1 MSLPLIRVAT
11 IGTWGHF
18 SHVLRE
24 IAPMPQVR
32 FVAHARSLS
41 DDSPDQIHKITGQNT
56 VPWFDDYQQ
65 MLRAVRPD
73 VAIISTRL
81 DRIAPIAIDAA
92 EAGCHLICEK
102 PLALDLSHLDRLR
115 AACIARKR
123 HCICMLG
130 NSRNPAMLAAAQLI
144 RDGRIGD
151 VVLVNARKSYKWGTR
166 PEWFG
171 RREIYGD
178 TIGWVAIHALDMIH
192 SLAAQDFTSV
202 AAMQSNRVHRDRP
215 DCQDNGVILFTLS
228 GGGHAS
234 VSFDYLRPEG
244 ANTHGDTWIRVVGSR
259 GIIEASL
266 DDNWCRLTAD
276 GATNTP
282 VPLPAE
288 GPYYAKFIEEL
299 SQNLPYPPPETQRNF
314 MLAHVSL
321 CASESAN
328 RKSVIVIPE
337 NQQPR

>member
-1 MSLPLIRVAT
+1 MSTPPIRVAT

-18 SHVLRE
+18 IHVLRE
-24 IAPMPQVR
+24 IAPMPQLR
-32 FVAHARSLS
+32 FVAHARSTS
-41 DDSPDQIHKITGQNT
+41 DDSPDQIHKVIGDNAA
-56 VPWFDDYQQ
+56 PWFDDYQQ
-65 MLRAVRPD
+65 MLRDVQPD

-81 DRIAPIAIDAA
+81 DRIAPIAIEAA

-102 PLALDLSHLDRLR
+102 PLAIDRGNLTR
-115 AACIARKR
+115 LHTLCIARKR
-123 HCICMLG
+123 QCICMLG
-130 NSRNPAMLAAAQLI
+130 NARNPAMLAAAELI
-144 RDGRIGD
+144 RAGRIGD

-171 RREIYGD
+171 HRENYGD

-192 SLAAQDFTSV
+192 SLTGQDFISV

-215 DCQDNGVILFTLS
+215 DCQDNGVILFGLS

-259 GIIEASL
+259 GVIEANL
-266 DDNWCRLTAD
+266 DDIWCRLTAD
-276 GATNTP
+276 GSTNTP

-288 GPYYAKFIEEL
+288 GPYYRSFIEGV
-299 SQNLPYPPPETQRNF
+299 SQDVPYPPPETQRTF

-337 NQQPR
+337 NQ